1 MQLEKTD
8 GPTHPDDITG
18 NDADAGKIP
27 PPKNNGPSAPLRDD
41 SDNGPCP
48 AMPMRGGAGKRS
60 GAPMRR
66 HS

>member
-27 PPKNNGPSAPLRDD
+27 PPKNNGPCPRHVHARRGRETERRTDAPQPFYFLLDRSAKA
-41 SDNGPCP
+41 S
-48 AMPMRGGAGKRS
+48 
-60 GAPMRR
+60 
-66 HS
+66 